1 MEGSWNMQNGRT
13 ATIVHSSP
21 GRIRVRLAPE
31 LRTPDLMR
39 AIVDTVAG
47 MQGVRAVE
55 ANPTTGSVLLL
66 HDPAVLTIDDLT
78 SAAAAANI
86 VLTVPDPPGSP
97 TVSAPGGPSPLAQ
110 RINSVF
116 GQLDG
121 TLARV
126 TGKRA
131 DARTLLPLGLAAI
144 AVRQLAASGAQLGS
158 VPWYILLWYSFEMY
172 TKYNLTRNGTGTKS
186 AGRVQ

>member
-1 MEGSWNMQNGRT
+1 MQNGRT

-21 GRIRVRLAPE
+21 GRIRVRLGPD

-39 AIVDTVAG
+39 TIVDALAG

-66 HDPAVLTIDDLT
+66 HDPAVLTVEDLT
-78 SAAAAANI
+78 SAAEVANI
-86 VLTVPDPPGSP
+86 VLTVPDPPGTP
-97 TVSAPGGPSPLAQ
+97 AVAAAGGPSPLAR

-116 GQLDG
+116 GQMDG
-121 TLARV
+121 TLARI
-126 TGKRA
+126 TGRRA
-131 DARTLLPLGLAAI
+131 DAKTLLPLGLAAI
-144 AVRQLAASGAQLGS
+144 AVRQLGASRAQLGS

-186 AGRVQ
+186 AEEVQ